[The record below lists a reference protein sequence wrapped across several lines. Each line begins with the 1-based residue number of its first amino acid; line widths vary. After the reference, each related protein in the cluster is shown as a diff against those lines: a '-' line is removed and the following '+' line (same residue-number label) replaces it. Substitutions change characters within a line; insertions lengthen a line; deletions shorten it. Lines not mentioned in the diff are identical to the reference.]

1 MPDKILKVLRW
12 GCLLLAGMISWQ
24 VYGIVTAPEPFD
36 RLDDLVLDDLALEAP
51 APAAETEAE
60 TTVPTPAG
68 PPADGEKTTSTPA
81 PSADTSAETTAPT
94 PAGPPADEEKTPS
107 TPAHSAD
114 TNAETP
120 APTPAGPPADGETMP
135 STPAS
140 KKAAKPAGVKKKK
153 AEPSSPP
160 FPPALE
166 IIATSGFLGKAPTKK
181 PAPPALVGTLGKY
194 ALIRAPDGKE
204 DLVAEGGEFGGVKVI
219 KIATNRVLIE
229 HQGQQTE
236 LTIYAG
242 MGSSSLLPKK
252 KPEKKA
258 DATEKK
264 ADTPEKKTDTPEIS
278 TSTDSSKAPATPDSW
293 QKKS

>member
-51 APAAETEAE
+51 APSADTEAVTEAE
-60 TTVPTPAG
+60 TPVPTPDGA
-68 PPADGEKTTSTPA
+68 PADGEKTT
-81 PSADTSAETTAPT
+81 
-94 PAGPPADEEKTPS
+94 S

-140 KKAAKPAGVKKKK
+140 KKAAKPADVKKKK

-160 FPPALE
+160 FPPELE
-166 IIATSGFLGKAPTKK
+166 VIASSGILGKAPTKK
-181 PAPPALVGTLGKY
+181 PPPPALVGTLGKY

-204 DLVAEGGEFGGVKVI
+204 DLVADGGEFGGVKVI

-229 HQGQQTE
+229 HQGRQTE
-236 LTIYAG
+236 LTIYGG

-252 KPEKKA
+252 KPEKNKNYPW
-258 DATEKK
+258 TKFRC
-264 ADTPEKKTDTPEIS
+264 
-278 TSTDSSKAPATPDSW
+278 
-293 QKKS
+293 